1 MKNKIYLFLFAIIVC
16 VIGVLTYEH
25 SEFSATISVE
35 IGDDQQSLVQY
46 STLDALL
53 AGDYDG
59 VTTLADL
66 KKQGTLG
73 IGTFDALNGEMVLYK
88 DTVYQVKSS
97 GEVVVPDDK
106 TTTPFACAVDFD
118 PETKETVANV
128 ASYSQ
133 LKDVLN
139 GYIKNPNLFYAFQVK
154 GHFTKV
160 HTRSV
165 PAQDKP
171 YKPLVEVVKHQPEFN
186 FENIDGVLVGFY
198 CPAYV
203 KGINVPGFHLHFLS
217 DDKQAGGHLLNVSFD
232 EAEVSVDKINAY
244 KLILPDTETFASES
258 FDKDT
263 EAETKAVEGS

>member
-1 MKNKIYLFLFAIIVC
+1 MKNKIYLLLFAVIVC
-16 VIGVLTYEH
+16 VLGALIYEN
-25 SEFSATISVE
+25 TE
-35 IGDDQQSLVQY
+35 IKANVVIDLSGDPQTLVQY

-53 AGDYDG
+53 AGHYDG
-59 VTTLADL
+59 VATLADF

-73 IGTFDALNGEMVLYK
+73 IGTFNGLDGEMVFYK
-88 DTVYQVKSS
+88 DTVYQVKAS
-97 GEVVVPDDK
+97 GEVVIPEEK
-106 TTTPFACAVDFD
+106 NTTPFACAVDFD
-118 PETKETVANV
+118 PETTETVTNV
-128 ASYSQ
+128 TSYAQ

-139 GYIKNPNLFYAFQVK
+139 GYIKNPNLFYAFRVK

-165 PAQDKP
+165 PAQEKP
-171 YKPLVEVVKHQPEFN
+171 YKPLAEVVKHQPEFN

-217 DDKQAGGHLLNVSFD
+217 EDKKSGGHLLNVAFD
-232 EAEVSVDKINAY
+232 EAEVSVDKISAY
-244 KLILPDTETFASES
+244 KLILPDTVTFASES